1 MGETSHDP
9 LIAAVLAEA
18 GARAGTRDAA
28 VLDVRVGPYW
38 TAVATTLGAGLAS
51 TLAGEGRPHHGRPI
65 PGAGGLLDLTPLELA
80 GLAASSSVP
89 EAAIGL
95 AAVNAL
101 LGVPAGRVDEANAAD
116 VLVER
121 GRGRRVALLGEFP
134 FTGRLREAA
143 GELAVFERGPARRP
157 EHFGRRDLAVV
168 VPRAEVVAITA
179 TTLANRTLGGI
190 LEHVADDAFLMMLG
204 PSTPMC
210 ATLLDRG
217 FDVLCGTVVDDPDT
231 VLLAV
236 GQGATTPQITGVRR
250 LCLWRE

>member
-1 MGETSHDP
+1 MAGTVHDP
-9 LIAAVLAEA
+9 VIASILAEA
-18 GARAGTRDAA
+18 GARPGARDAT

-38 TAVATTLGAGLAS
+38 TAVATSLGAGLAS
-51 TLAGEGRPHHGRPI
+51 TLAGEGRPHHGSPI
-65 PGAGGLLDLTPLELA
+65 SGAGGLLDLAPLELA

-89 EAAIGL
+89 EAAVGL

-101 LGVPAGRVDEANAAD
+101 LGAPAGRVDEANAAD
-116 VLVER
+116 VLVDR
-121 GRGRRVALLGEFP
+121 GRARRVALVGEFP

-168 VPRAEVVAITA
+168 LPRAEVVAVTA
-179 TTLANRTLGGI
+179 TTLANRTLEEI
-190 LEHVADDAFLMMLG
+190 LGHVSRDAFLMMLG

-210 ATLLDRG
+210 DALLERG
-217 FDVLCGTVVDDPDT
+217 FDVLCGTVVDDSAA